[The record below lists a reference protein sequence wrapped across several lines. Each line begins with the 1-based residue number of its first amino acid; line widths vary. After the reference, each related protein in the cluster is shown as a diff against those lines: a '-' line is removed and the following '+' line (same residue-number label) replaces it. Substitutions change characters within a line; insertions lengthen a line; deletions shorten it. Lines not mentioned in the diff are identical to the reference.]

1 MSAPMR
7 GLDRL
12 ERGARAAG
20 LRVVLTVMLAVA
32 ALRGIWRELRRENLP

>member
-7 GLDRL
+7 VLDRL

-20 LRVVLTVMLAVA
+20 RHVVLTVTLAVA
-32 ALRGIWRELRRENLP
+32 ALRGIWRQLRRENRP